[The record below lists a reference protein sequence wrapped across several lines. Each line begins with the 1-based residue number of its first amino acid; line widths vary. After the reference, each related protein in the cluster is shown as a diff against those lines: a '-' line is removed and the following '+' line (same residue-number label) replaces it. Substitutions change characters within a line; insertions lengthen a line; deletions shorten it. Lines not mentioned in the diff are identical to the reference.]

1 MKIDLGGVVFILAVV
16 GVVAA
21 ALYGIGVLVL

>member
-1 MKIDLGGVVFILAVV
+1 MMIDWKGVVMLIIAVL
-16 GVVAA
+16 VVAA

>member
-1 MKIDLGGVVFILAVV
+1 MKLDLGGVVFILAVV

>member
-1 MKIDLGGVVFILAVV
+1 MKIDLGGVVFLLAVV